1 MRLTRCAALRVNPEM
16 MFLDALDYQPMQSL
30 SDELVHGSQVK
41 YINKPSLWRLKFS
54 DDLDAKDSGP
64 DTEPGCRF
72 KCVAEKRHEK
82 Q

>member
-1 MRLTRCAALRVNPEM
+1 MRLTRCAAPRVNPEM

-30 SDELVHGSQVK
+30 SDESVHGCQVK

-72 KCVAEKRHEK
+72 KCVVEKRHEK